1 MNNSL
6 IQSTLFVRMLAAS
19 KSALVANIIIAALF
33 AYAQRE
39 VIALPLVLTWL
50 SLAILIAIIR
60 AIHVHSCLR
69 TPVDEHSTLQASLVK
84 FRYLIIF
91 SGLVWG
97 SAGFLMFP
105 PNNTEHQ
112 MLLVFMLAGVS
123 AGVVTAYSADT
134 ISAISF
140 VFALLLPV
148 IIRLFMHQSA
158 MSDTMGL
165 AGIVYLIFIVVHIR
179 LANQNLLEN
188 IALRLEV
195 GEHKRA
201 VSASSNRYNALFS
214 HSPTAIFH
222 FDADLVITHCNE
234 RYAAILGLPADG
246 LIGIE
251 LMSFLQDQSILP
263 ALQNALKGEVG
274 YYDGYYSANYA
285 NTKKW
290 VSLICVPSINDYGK
304 VEGGVAILHDTTEH
318 RQAQDSLL
326 ISDEWHHAILSGS
339 MDGFWLT
346 NLQGQLL
353 EVNQAYCEM
362 SGYNQQELL
371 TMYVSD
377 LEAKESPEDMVAY
390 IQKVASNG
398 EDRFESEHRR
408 KDGSIFH
415 VEVSVQYRQTDGGR
429 LVVFLQDI
437 TERKLKEND
446 LRVAATAF
454 NAHNSIIISDASNL
468 IIRTNNAFTKTS
480 GYTQEEVL
488 GKNLIM
494 FCAKQNDSH
503 LYSTIL
509 THIMSKGFWEGEIWN
524 QRKNG
529 EVYPALLNIT
539 VVKDKNNNVEN
550 YVTHL
555 TDISTQ
561 KAAAA
566 EIENLA
572 FYDTVTGLP
581 NRRLLLDRL
590 NHAMADS
597 ARTGKEGAL
606 LFLDLDNFK
615 TLNDSSGHEVGDIL
629 LTMVA
634 KRLKECVREV
644 DTVAR
649 FGGDE
654 FVVILE
660 GLKVQNIEATV
671 NAESVANKILVA
683 LQQPYLINNQKRHS
697 GVSMGVTL
705 FNGNQSS
712 TEELLKQADIA
723 MYEAKKARNS
733 IQFFN
738 PAMQASITDQVSLE
752 HELRKA
758 VELQQFQ
765 LYYQV
770 QVDNSGFP
778 TGAEVL
784 LRWLHP
790 EQGLISPAKFIPLAE
805 ETELILPIGQWV
817 LECACA
823 QIKIW
828 QGDELTRNFAL
839 SVNVSAKQFHQK
851 YFVDEVQA
859 ALLYHDINPALL
871 KLELTESMLLKD
883 VESTIETMQTLRK
896 IGVQFSLD
904 DFGTG
909 YSSLQYL
916 KRLPL
921 NQLKI
926 DGSFIRDIA
935 VNTSDQAIVCTIA
948 AMANTLELD
957 VIAECVETQ
966 EQYIQ
971 LQKSG
976 CRHYQGYLFGKPVPI
991 EEFDK
996 KLKKNSQLAFFIP
1009 EDSSVALELTSKN
1022 SLY

>member
-1 MNNSL
+1 M
-6 IQSTLFVRMLAAS
+6 
-19 KSALVANIIIAALF
+19 LF
-33 AYAQRE
+33 AYAQRT
-39 VIALPLVLTWL
+39 VISHTVVFAWAALVV
-50 SLAILIAIIR
+50 LIAIIR
-60 AIHVHSCLR
+60 AVHVHLCLR
-69 TPVDEHSTLQASLVK
+69 RPLNGYFSLQTQLVI
-84 FRYLIIF
+84 FRCATIVAGLI
-91 SGLVWG
+91 WG
-97 SAGFLMFP
+97 SAGFLLFP
-105 PNNTEHQ
+105 TNSPEHQ
-112 MLLVFMLAGVS
+112 MFLILVLAGMS
-123 AGVVTAYSADT
+123 AGVVTSYSAD
-134 ISAISF
+134 IFSAITF
-140 VFALLLPV
+140 VLVLLVPLM
-148 IIRLFMHQSA
+148 IRLFIDQSTISIA
-158 MSDTMGL
+158 MGFATIMYL
-165 AGIVYLIFIVVHIR
+165 AFVVVNIHRANKNLI
-179 LANQNLLEN
+179 EN
-188 IALRLEV
+188 IVLKLEA
-195 GEHKRA
+195 GEHKKNISS
-201 VSASSNRYNALFS
+201 SANQYDTLFS
-214 HSPTAIFH
+214 HSHAAIFH
-222 FDADLVITHCNE
+222 FDSGLVITHCNE

-251 LMSFLQDQSILP
+251 LMNFLQDQSILP
-263 ALQNALKGEVG
+263 ALQNALKGDVS

-285 NTKKW
+285 NVKKW
-290 VSLICVPSINDYGK
+290 VNLICVPSINEYGK
-304 VEGGVAILHDTTEH
+304 VDGGVAILHDTTEH
-318 RQAQDSLL
+318 KLAQESLL
-326 ISDEWHHAILSGS
+326 LSDEWHRAILAGA
-339 MDGFWLT
+339 MNGYWLT
-346 NLQGQLL
+346 DLQGQIL
-353 EVNQAYCEM
+353 EVNQAYCGM
-362 SGYNQQELL
+362 SGYSQHELL
-371 TMYVSD
+371 TMSISD
-377 LEAKESPEDMVAY
+377 LDAKESLDDVIELNKY
-390 IQKVASNG
+390 IASRG
-398 EDRFESEHRR
+398 EGRFESQHLR

-415 VEVSVQYRQTDGGR
+415 VEVNVQYRQAESGR

-446 LRVAATAF
+446 LRIAAIAF
-454 NAHNSIIISDASNL
+454 NARDSIIISDANNL
-468 IIRTNNAFTKTS
+468 IIRTNQAFTKIS
-480 GYTQEEVL
+480 GYTQEDVL

-494 FCAKQNDSH
+494 FCAKQNYSH
-503 LYSTIL
+503 LYSTVL
-509 THIMSKGFWEGEIWN
+509 THIMRKGFWEGEILN

-529 EVYPALLNIT
+529 EVFPAHLNIT
-539 VVKDKNNNVEN
+539 VVKDKNNQVEN
-550 YVTHL
+550 FVTHL

-590 NHAMADS
+590 NHAMAGS
-597 ARTGKEGAL
+597 ARNGKEGAL

-615 TLNDSSGHEVGDIL
+615 TLNDTSGHEVGDIL

-654 FVVILE
+654 FVVVLE
-660 GLKVQNIEATV
+660 DLKVQNIDAAV
-671 NAESVANKILVA
+671 NAENVANKILVA
-683 LQQPYLINNQKRHS
+683 LHQPYQINNHKHHS
-697 GVSMGVTL
+697 GVSIGITL

-723 MYEAKKARNS
+723 MYEAKKTRNA

-738 PAMQASITDQVSLE
+738 PAMQASITARLSLE
-752 HELRKA
+752 NELRKA
-758 VELQQFQ
+758 IELQQFQ

-770 QVDNSGFP
+770 QVDSSGLP

-784 LRWLHP
+784 IRWLHP
-790 EQGLISPAKFIPLAE
+790 EQGLISPTEFIPLAE

-817 LECACA
+817 FEGACA

-828 QGDELTRNFAL
+828 QKDELTRNLAL

-851 YFVDEVQA
+851 YFVDELQA
-859 ALLYHDINPALL
+859 TILYHDISPTLL

-883 VESTIETMQTLRK
+883 VESTIETMLTLRK

-926 DGSFIRDIA
+926 DGSFVSDIA

-948 AMANTLELD
+948 AMANTLELN
-957 VIAECVETQ
+957 VIAEGVETK
-966 EQYIQ
+966 EQYMQ

-991 EEFDK
+991 EEFNQ
-996 KLKKNSQLAFFIP
+996 KLKQNAQLTFFIP
-1009 EDSSVALELTSKN
+1009 DNSSDALELTSKN
-1022 SLY
+1022 SL

>member
-1 MNNSL
+1 MHNPL
-6 IQSTLFVRMLAAS
+6 IQSALFARLLATS
-19 KSALVANIIIAALF
+19 KFALVTSSVIATLF

-39 VIALPLVLTWL
+39 VIALPLVLTWF
-50 SLAILIAIIR
+50 SLVILIAIIR
-60 AIHVHSCLR
+60 AIHVHSCLL
-69 TPVDEHSTLQASLVK
+69 TPLDEHSTLQAQLVK
-84 FRYLIIF
+84 FRYLTIIA
-91 SGLVWG
+91 GLVWG

-105 PNNTEHQ
+105 PNSPEHQ
-112 MLLVFMLAGVS
+112 MFLVFMLAGVS
-123 AGVVTAYSADT
+123 AGVVTSYSADT
-134 ISAISF
+134 ISAITF
-140 VFALLLPV
+140 VFALLIPL
-148 IIRLFMHQSA
+148 IIRLFMHHSA
-158 MSDTMGL
+158 MSEAMSL
-165 AGIVYLIFIVVHIR
+165 AAIVYLIFIVVHIR
-179 LANQNLLEN
+179 RTHQSLVEN
-188 IALRLEV
+188 IVLRLEA
-195 GEHKRA
+195 GEYKRTIST
-201 VSASSNRYNALFS
+201 SANRYDALLS
-214 HSPTAIFH
+214 HSPMAIFH
-222 FDADLVITHCNE
+222 FDTNLVITHCNE
-234 RYAAILGLPADG
+234 RYASILGVPVDG
-246 LIGIE
+246 LIGLE
-251 LMSFLQDQSILP
+251 LINFIQNQSILP
-263 ALQNALKGEVG
+263 TLKKALEGEVG
-274 YYDGYYSANYA
+274 YYDGYYSVNYS

-290 VSLICVPSINDYGK
+290 INLICLPSIDGDK
-304 VEGGVAILHDTTEH
+304 AVDGGVAILHDTTEH
-318 RQAQDSLL
+318 RQAQDRLL
-326 ISDEWHHAILSGS
+326 TSDEWHRTILSGS

-346 NLQGQLL
+346 DLQGQLL

-371 TMYVSD
+371 TMFISD
-377 LEAKESPEDMVAY
+377 LEAKESPEDIVEH

-415 VEVSVQYRQTDGGR
+415 VEISAQCRQTTDGGR

-454 NAHNSIIISDASNL
+454 NARDSIIISDANNL
-468 IIRTNNAFTKTS
+468 IIRTNQAFTKTS

-488 GKNLIM
+488 SKNLIM
-494 FCAKQNDSH
+494 FCAKQNESH
-503 LYSTIL
+503 LYTTML
-509 THIMSKGFWEGEIWN
+509 TNTMHNGFWEGEIWN

-529 EVYPALLNIT
+529 EVYPAHLNIT

-550 YVTHL
+550 FVTHL
-555 TDISTQ
+555 TDISAQ

-590 NHAMADS
+590 KHAMAS
-597 ARTGKEGAL
+597 SSRSGKEGAL

-615 TLNDSSGHEVGDIL
+615 KLNDSSGHAVGDIL

-634 KRLKECVREV
+634 KRLMECVREV

-660 GLKVQNIEATV
+660 DLKVKNVEAAV

-683 LQQPYLINNQKRHS
+683 LHQPYLVNNQQHHS
-697 GVSMGVTL
+697 GVSIGVTL
-705 FNGNQSS
+705 FKGNQST

-723 MYEAKKARNS
+723 MYEAKKTRNA
-733 IQFFN
+733 IRFFN
-738 PAMQASITDQVSLE
+738 PAMQASITARVSLE

-758 VELQQFQ
+758 IELQQFQ

-770 QVDNSGFP
+770 QVDSLGFP

-790 EQGLISPAKFIPLAE
+790 EQGLMSPTEFIPLTE

-817 LECACA
+817 LEGACA

-851 YFVDEVQA
+851 YFVEEVQA
-859 ALLYHDINPALL
+859 ALLNHDINPALL
-871 KLELTESMLLKD
+871 KLELTESMLFKD
-883 VESTIETMQTLRK
+883 AESTIETMQTLRK

-957 VIAECVETQ
+957 VIAECVETK

-971 LQKSG
+971 LQKCG

-996 KLKKNSQLAFFIP
+996 KLKQNPQLAFFIP
-1009 EDSSVALELTSKN
+1009 EDSSVAIEPTS
-1022 SLY
+1022 

>member
-1 MNNSL
+1 MNNPL
-6 IQSTLFVRMLAAS
+6 IQSALFVRLLSTSKFALATS
-19 KSALVANIIIAALF
+19 TIIATLF

-39 VIALPLVLTWL
+39 VIALPFVLTWL
-50 SLAILIAIIR
+50 SLIILIAIIR
-60 AIHVHSCLR
+60 AIQVHSCLR
-69 TPVDEHSTLQASLVK
+69 TPLDDHSTLHAQLVK
-84 FRYLIIF
+84 FRYLTLIA
-91 SGLVWG
+91 GLVWG
-97 SAGFLMFP
+97 SAGLLMFP
-105 PNNTEHQ
+105 PNNPEHQ
-112 MLLVFMLAGVS
+112 MFLVFVLAGVS
-123 AGVVTAYSADT
+123 AGVVTSYSADT
-134 ISAISF
+134 ISAITF
-140 VFALLLPV
+140 VFALLIPLM
-148 IIRLFMHQSA
+148 IRLFMHNSA
-158 MSDTMGL
+158 LSDAMGL
-165 AGIVYLIFIVVHIR
+165 AGIMYLLFIVVHIR
-179 LANQNLLEN
+179 RANQNLLDN
-188 IALRLEV
+188 IVLRLEA
-195 GEHKRA
+195 GEHKRT
-201 VSASSNRYNALFS
+201 VTSTSNRYDALLS
-214 HSPTAIFH
+214 HSPMAIFH
-222 FDADLVITHCNE
+222 FDANLVITHCNE
-234 RYAAILGLPADG
+234 RYAAILGVPADG
-246 LIGIE
+246 LIGLE
-251 LMSFLQDQSILP
+251 LMNFIQDQSILP
-263 ALQNALKGEVG
+263 TLKKALEGEVG
-274 YYDGYYSANYA
+274 YYDGYYSGNYVGA
-285 NTKKW
+285 KKW
-290 VSLICVPSINDYGK
+290 VNLICTPSVDSYGK
-304 VEGGVAILHDTTEH
+304 IEGGVAILHDTTEH
-318 RQAQDSLL
+318 KQAQDRLL
-326 ISDEWHHAILSGS
+326 ISDEWHRAILSGS

-346 NLQGQLL
+346 DLQGQLL

-371 TMYVSD
+371 IMYISD
-377 LEAKESPEDMVAY
+377 LVANESPEDILEH
-390 IQKVASNG
+390 IQNITTNG

-415 VEVSVQYRQTDGGR
+415 VEISAQYRQTDGGR

-437 TERKLKEND
+437 TERKHKEND

-480 GYTQEEVL
+480 GYTQNEVL
-488 GKNLIM
+488 GKNLIL

-503 LYSTIL
+503 LYTTIL
-509 THIMSKGFWEGEIWN
+509 TNIMRNGFWEGEIWN

-529 EVYPALLNIT
+529 EVYPAHLKIT

-550 YVTHL
+550 FVTHL
-555 TDISTQ
+555 ADVSTQ
-561 KAAAA
+561 RAAAA

-572 FYDTVTGLP
+572 FYDSVTGLP

-590 NHAMADS
+590 NHAMAGS
-597 ARTGKEGAL
+597 SRNGKESAL

-654 FVVILE
+654 FVVVLE
-660 GLKVQNIEATV
+660 DLKVQNTEAAV
-671 NAESVANKILVA
+671 NAESVANKILAA
-683 LQQPYLINNQKRHS
+683 LHQPYLINNQKHHS
-697 GVSMGVTL
+697 GVSIGVTL

-723 MYEAKKARNS
+723 MYEAKKTRNA
-733 IQFFN
+733 IRFFN
-738 PAMQASITDQVSLE
+738 PAMQASITAQVSLE

-758 VELQQFQ
+758 IELQQFQ
-765 LYYQV
+765 LYFQV
-770 QVDNSGFP
+770 QVDSSGFP

-784 LRWLHP
+784 VRWVHP
-790 EQGLISPAKFIPLAE
+790 DRGLISPAEFIPLAE

-817 LECACA
+817 LEGACA

-828 QGDELTRNFAL
+828 QSNELTRNFTL

-859 ALLYHDINPALL
+859 TLLYHDINPALI

-883 VESTIETMQTLRK
+883 VESTIEIMQALRK

-935 VNTSDQAIVCTIA
+935 ANTSDQAIVCTIA
-948 AMANTLELD
+948 AMANTLELN
-957 VIAECVETQ
+957 VIAECVETK

-996 KLKKNSQLAFFIP
+996 KLKQNPQLTFFTA
-1009 EDSSVALELTSKN
+1009 EDSSVALEPMSKN

>member
-1 MNNSL
+1 MRLLATSKFAL
-6 IQSTLFVRMLAAS
+6 ITSTV
-19 KSALVANIIIAALF
+19 IAILF
-33 AYAQRE
+33 ACAQRQ
-39 VIALPLVLTWL
+39 VIAFPVVEAWLTMV
-50 SLAILIAIIR
+50 ILIAIVR
-60 AIHVHSCLR
+60 AIHVHTCLR
-69 TPVDEHSTLQASLVK
+69 TPLENHSTLHKQLIT
-84 FRYLIIF
+84 FRCATIIAGLI
-91 SGLVWG
+91 WG
-97 SAGFLMFP
+97 SAGFLLFP
-105 PNNTEHQ
+105 PNSPEHQ
-112 MLLVFMLAGVS
+112 MFLLFVLAGMS
-123 AGVVTAYSADT
+123 AGVVTSYSADIFSAVT
-134 ISAISF
+134 FVLALLIPLMIRLFIDHSAISIAMGFATIMYIAF
-140 VFALLLPV
+140 V
-148 IIRLFMHQSA
+148 
-158 MSDTMGL
+158 
-165 AGIVYLIFIVVHIR
+165 VVNVR
-179 LANQNLLEN
+179 RANKNLLEN
-188 IALRLEV
+188 IVLKLEA
-195 GEHKRA
+195 GEHKKNISS
-201 VSASSNRYNALFS
+201 SANQYDTLFS
-214 HSPTAIFH
+214 HSHAAIFH
-222 FDADLVITHCNE
+222 FDSDLVITHCNQ

-246 LIGIE
+246 LIGID
-251 LMSFLQDQSILP
+251 LMNFLQDQSILP
-263 ALQNALKGEVG
+263 ALQNALKGDVS

-285 NTKKW
+285 NAKKW
-290 VSLICVPSINDYGK
+290 INLICVPSINEHGK
-304 VEGGVAILHDTTEH
+304 MDGGVAILHDTTDH
-318 RQAQDSLL
+318 KQAQDNLL
-326 ISDEWHHAILSGS
+326 LSDEWHRAMLAGT
-339 MDGFWLT
+339 MDGYWLAD
-346 NLQGQLL
+346 LQGKIL
-353 EVNQAYCEM
+353 EVNQVYCAM
-362 SGYNQQELL
+362 SGYSEQELL
-371 TMYVSD
+371 AMYISD
-377 LEAKESPEDMVAY
+377 LDAKESHNDIIELNQY
-390 IQKVASNG
+390 IASQG
-398 EDRFESEHRR
+398 ESRFESQHQR

-415 VEVSVQYRQTDGGR
+415 VEVSVQYRQAEVGR

-454 NAHNSIIISDASNL
+454 NAHDSIIISDANNL
-468 IIRTNNAFTKTS
+468 IIRTNQAFSKTS

-494 FCAKQNDSH
+494 FCAKQNDPH
-503 LYSTIL
+503 LYSTLL
-509 THIMSKGFWEGEIWN
+509 TQIMRKGFWEGEILN

-529 EVYPALLNIT
+529 EVFPAHLNIT

-550 YVTHL
+550 FVTHL

-590 NHAMADS
+590 NHALAGS
-597 ARTGKEGAL
+597 ARNGKEGAL

-660 GLKVQNIEATV
+660 DLKVQHIDAAI
-671 NAESVANKILVA
+671 NAENVANKILA
-683 LQQPYLINNQKRHS
+683 SLHQPYLINEHKHHS
-697 GVSMGVTL
+697 GVSIGVTL

-723 MYEAKKARNS
+723 MYEAKKARNAV
-733 IQFFN
+733 QFFN
-738 PAMQASITDQVSLE
+738 PAMQASITAHVSLE
-752 HELRKA
+752 NELRKA
-758 VELQQFQ
+758 IELQQFQ

-770 QVDNSGFP
+770 QVDSSGFP
-778 TGAEVL
+778 TGAEAL
-784 LRWLHP
+784 IRWLHP
-790 EQGLISPAKFIPLAE
+790 QQGLISPTEFIPLAE

-817 LECACA
+817 FEGACA

-828 QGDELTRNFAL
+828 QRDELTRNLAL

-851 YFVDEVQA
+851 DFVNDVQA
-859 ALLYHDINPALL
+859 AIRYHDISPALL

-883 VESTIETMQTLRK
+883 VESTIETMQALRK

-926 DGSFIRDIA
+926 DGSFVRDIA

-948 AMANTLELD
+948 AMANTLELN
-957 VIAECVETQ
+957 VIAEGVETK
-966 EQYIQ
+966 EQYMQ

-976 CRHYQGYLFGKPVPI
+976 CRHYQGYLFGKPMPI
-991 EEFDK
+991 EEFNH
-996 KLKKNSQLAFFIP
+996 KLKQNAQLSFFIP
-1009 EDSSVALELTSKN
+1009 DNSSLVLELTSKN
-1022 SLY
+1022 SL

>member
-1 MNNSL
+1 MNNPL
-6 IQSTLFVRMLAAS
+6 IQSALFARLLATS
-19 KSALVANIIIAALF
+19 KFALVTSTIIAALF

-39 VIALPLVLTWL
+39 VIALPFVLTWL
-50 SLAILIAIIR
+50 SLIILIAIIR
-60 AIHVHSCLR
+60 AIHGHLCLL
-69 TPVDEHSTLQASLVK
+69 TPLDEHSTLQSQLVK
-84 FRYLIIF
+84 FRYLTFIA
-91 SGLVWG
+91 GLVWG

-105 PNNTEHQ
+105 PNNPEHQ
-112 MLLVFMLAGVS
+112 MFLVFMLAGVS
-123 AGVVTAYSADT
+123 AGVVTSYSADT
-134 ISAISF
+134 ASAITF
-140 VFALLLPV
+140 VFALLIPL
-148 IIRLFMHQSA
+148 IIRLFMQNSA
-158 MSDTMGL
+158 MSLAMGL
-165 AGIVYLIFIVVHIR
+165 AGIMYLIFIVVHIR
-179 LANQNLLEN
+179 RANHSLLEN
-188 IALRLEV
+188 IGLRLEA
-195 GEHKRA
+195 GEHKRTI
-201 VSASSNRYNALFS
+201 STSSNRYDALLS
-214 HSPTAIFH
+214 HSPMAIFH
-222 FDADLVITHCNE
+222 FDANLAITHCNE
-234 RYAAILGLPADG
+234 RYAAILGVPVDG
-246 LIGIE
+246 LIGLE
-251 LMSFLQDQSILP
+251 LMNFIQDQSILLTLKK
-263 ALQNALKGEVG
+263 ALEGEVG
-274 YYDGYYSANYA
+274 YYDGYYSVNDSNA
-285 NTKKW
+285 KKW
-290 VSLICVPSINDYGK
+290 INLICLPSIGDDEA
-304 VEGGVAILHDTTEH
+304 VDGGVAILHDTTEH
-318 RQAQDSLL
+318 RQAQDRLF
-326 ISDEWHHAILSGS
+326 ISDEWHRAMLSGS

-346 NLQGQLL
+346 DLQGQLL

-371 TMYVSD
+371 TMYVSE
-377 LEAKESPEDMVAY
+377 LEAKESPEDVVEH
-390 IQKVASNG
+390 IQNIASNG

-408 KDGSIFH
+408 KDGSIFY
-415 VEVSVQYRQTDGGR
+415 VEISVQYRQTDGGR
-429 LVVFLQDI
+429 LMVFLQDI

-454 NAHNSIIISDASNL
+454 NAHNSIIISDVNNL

-494 FCAKQNDSH
+494 FCAKQNESH
-503 LYSTIL
+503 LYTTML
-509 THIMSKGFWEGEIWN
+509 TNVMRNGFWEGEIWN

-529 EVYPALLNIT
+529 EVYPAHLNIT

-550 YVTHL
+550 FVTHL
-555 TDISTQ
+555 TDTSKQ
-561 KAAAA
+561 RAAAA

-590 NHAMADS
+590 NHAMAS
-597 ARTGKEGAL
+597 SSRNGKEGAL

-615 TLNDSSGHEVGDIL
+615 TLNDSSGHAVGDIF

-654 FVVILE
+654 FIVVLE
-660 GLKVQNIEATV
+660 DLKMQNIEATV
-671 NAESVANKILVA
+671 SAESVANKILVA
-683 LQQPYLINNQKRHS
+683 LHQPYLINNQQHYS
-697 GVSMGVTL
+697 GVSIGITL

-723 MYEAKKARNS
+723 MYEAKKTRNA
-733 IQFFN
+733 IRFFN
-738 PAMQASITDQVSLE
+738 PAMQASITARVSLE
-752 HELRKA
+752 HALRKA
-758 VELQQFQ
+758 IELQQFQ

-770 QVDNSGFP
+770 QVDSSGFA

-790 EQGLISPAKFIPLAE
+790 EQGLILPAMFIPLAE
-805 ETELILPIGQWV
+805 ETALILPIGQWV
-817 LECACA
+817 LEGACA

-828 QGDELTRNFAL
+828 QKDELTRKIAL
-839 SVNVSAKQFHQK
+839 SVNVSAKQFYQK

-859 ALLYHDINPALL
+859 ALHYHDINPALL

-926 DGSFIRDIA
+926 DGLFIRDIA

-948 AMANTLELD
+948 AMANALELD
-957 VIAECVETQ
+957 VIAECVETK

-976 CRHYQGYLFGKPVPI
+976 CKHYQGYLFGKPVPI

-996 KLKKNSQLAFFIP
+996 KLKQNPQLAFFIP
-1009 EDSSVALELTSKN
+1009 EDSSVALEPTTKN

>member
-1 MNNSL
+1 MNNPL
-6 IQSTLFVRMLAAS
+6 IQSALFARLLATS
-19 KSALVANIIIAALF
+19 KFALVTSTIIAALF

-39 VIALPLVLTWL
+39 VIALPFVLTWL
-50 SLAILIAIIR
+50 SLIILIAIIR
-60 AIHVHSCLR
+60 AIHGHLCLL
-69 TPVDEHSTLQASLVK
+69 TPLDEHSTLQAQLVK
-84 FRYLIIF
+84 FRYLTFIA
-91 SGLVWG
+91 GLVWG

-105 PNNTEHQ
+105 PNNPEHQ
-112 MLLVFMLAGVS
+112 MFLVFMLAGVS
-123 AGVVTAYSADT
+123 AGVVTSYSADT
-134 ISAISF
+134 ASAITF
-140 VFALLLPV
+140 VFALLIPL
-148 IIRLFMHQSA
+148 IIRLFMQNSA
-158 MSDTMGL
+158 MSLAMGL
-165 AGIVYLIFIVVHIR
+165 AGIMYLIFIVVHIR
-179 LANQNLLEN
+179 RANHSLLEN
-188 IALRLEV
+188 IGLRLEA
-195 GEHKRA
+195 GEHKRTI
-201 VSASSNRYNALFS
+201 STSSNRYDALLS
-214 HSPTAIFH
+214 HSPMAIFH
-222 FDADLVITHCNE
+222 FDANLAITHCNE
-234 RYAAILGLPADG
+234 RYAAILGVPVDG
-246 LIGIE
+246 LIGLE
-251 LMSFLQDQSILP
+251 LMNFIQDQSILLTLKK
-263 ALQNALKGEVG
+263 ALEGEVG
-274 YYDGYYSANYA
+274 YYDGYYSVNDSNA
-285 NTKKW
+285 KKW
-290 VSLICVPSINDYGK
+290 INLICLPSIGDDEA
-304 VEGGVAILHDTTEH
+304 VDGGVAILHDTTEH
-318 RQAQDSLL
+318 RHAQDRLF
-326 ISDEWHHAILSGS
+326 ISDEWHRAMLSGS

-346 NLQGQLL
+346 DLQGQLL

-371 TMYVSD
+371 TMYVSE
-377 LEAKESPEDMVAY
+377 LEAKESPEDVVEH
-390 IQKVASNG
+390 IQNIASNG

-408 KDGSIFH
+408 KDGSIFY
-415 VEVSVQYRQTDGGR
+415 VEISVQYRQTDGGR
-429 LVVFLQDI
+429 LMVFLQDI

-454 NAHNSIIISDASNL
+454 NAHNSIIISDVNNL

-494 FCAKQNDSH
+494 FCAKQNESY
-503 LYSTIL
+503 LYTTML
-509 THIMSKGFWEGEIWN
+509 TNVMRNGFWEGEIWN

-529 EVYPALLNIT
+529 EVYPAHLNIT

-550 YVTHL
+550 FVTHL
-555 TDISTQ
+555 TDTSKQ
-561 KAAAA
+561 RAAAA

-590 NHAMADS
+590 NHAMAS
-597 ARTGKEGAL
+597 SSRNGKEGAL

-615 TLNDSSGHEVGDIL
+615 TLNDSSGHAVGDIF

-654 FVVILE
+654 FIVVLE
-660 GLKVQNIEATV
+660 DLKMQNIEATV
-671 NAESVANKILVA
+671 SAESVANKILVA
-683 LQQPYLINNQKRHS
+683 LHQPYLINNQQHYS
-697 GVSMGVTL
+697 GVSIGITL

-723 MYEAKKARNS
+723 MYEAKKTRNA
-733 IQFFN
+733 IRFFN
-738 PAMQASITDQVSLE
+738 PAMQASITARVSLE
-752 HELRKA
+752 HALRKA
-758 VELQQFQ
+758 IELQQFQ

-770 QVDNSGFP
+770 QVDSSGFA

-790 EQGLISPAKFIPLAE
+790 EQGLILPDMFIPLAE
-805 ETELILPIGQWV
+805 ETALILPIGQWV
-817 LECACA
+817 LEGACA

-828 QGDELTRNFAL
+828 QKDELTRKIAL
-839 SVNVSAKQFHQK
+839 SVNVSAKQFYQK

-859 ALLYHDINPALL
+859 ALHYHDINPALL

-926 DGSFIRDIA
+926 DGLFIRDIA
-935 VNTSDQAIVCTIA
+935 VNISDQAIVCTIA
-948 AMANTLELD
+948 AMANALELD
-957 VIAECVETQ
+957 VIAECVETK

-976 CRHYQGYLFGKPVPI
+976 CKHYQGYLFGKPVPI

-996 KLKKNSQLAFFIP
+996 KLKQNPQLAFFIP
-1009 EDSSVALELTSKN
+1009 EDSSVALEPTTKN

>member
-1 MNNSL
+1 MNNPL
-6 IQSTLFVRMLAAS
+6 IQSALFLRLLATS
-19 KSALVANIIIAALF
+19 KFAIVTSTVIAALF

-39 VIALPLVLTWL
+39 VIALPFVLTWL
-50 SLAILIAIIR
+50 SLIMLIAIIR
-60 AIHVHSCLR
+60 AVHVHSCLR
-69 TPVDEHSTLQASLVK
+69 TPLDEHSTLQAQLVK
-84 FRYLIIF
+84 FRYLTIIA
-91 SGLVWG
+91 GLVWG

-105 PNNTEHQ
+105 PNNPEHQ
-112 MLLVFMLAGVS
+112 MFLVFVLAGVS
-123 AGVVTAYSADT
+123 AGVVISYSADT
-134 ISAISF
+134 ISAITF
-140 VFALLLPV
+140 TFALLIPP
-148 IIRLFMHQSA
+148 IIRLFMHHSA
-158 MSDTMGL
+158 MSDAMAL
-165 AGIVYLIFIVVHIR
+165 AGIMYLIFIVVHIR
-179 LANQNLLEN
+179 RANQNLLEN
-188 IALRLEV
+188 IVLRLEA
-195 GEHKRA
+195 GEHKRT
-201 VSASSNRYNALFS
+201 VSTSTNRYDALLS
-214 HSPTAIFH
+214 HSPMAIFH
-222 FDADLVITHCNE
+222 FDANLIITHCNE
-234 RYAAILGLPADG
+234 RYAAILGVPADG
-246 LIGIE
+246 LIGLE
-251 LMSFLQDQSILP
+251 LMNFIQDQSILP
-263 ALQNALKGEVG
+263 TLKKALEGEVG
-274 YYDGYYSANYA
+274 YYDGYYSANYVG
-285 NTKKW
+285 TKKW
-290 VSLICVPSINDYGK
+290 VNLICVPSIDCYGK

-318 RQAQDSLL
+318 RQAQDKLL
-326 ISDEWHHAILSGS
+326 ISDEWHRAILSGS

-346 NLQGQLL
+346 DLQGQLL

-362 SGYNQQELL
+362 SGYSQQELL

-377 LEAKESPEDMVAY
+377 LVAKESPEDVIEH
-390 IQKVASNG
+390 IQNITSNG

-415 VEVSVQYRQTDGGR
+415 VEISVQHRQTDGGR
-429 LVVFLQDI
+429 LMVFLQDI

-480 GYTQEEVL
+480 GYTQKEVL

-494 FCAKQNDSH
+494 FCAKQNESH
-503 LYSTIL
+503 LYTTML
-509 THIMSKGFWEGEIWN
+509 TNIMRNGFWEGEIWN

-529 EVYPALLNIT
+529 EVYPAHLNIT
-539 VVKDKNNNVEN
+539 VVKDKNDNVEN
-550 YVTHL
+550 FVTHL

-561 KAAAA
+561 RAAAA

-590 NHAMADS
+590 NHAIAGS
-597 ARTGKEGAL
+597 SRNGKEGAL

-660 GLKVQNIEATV
+660 DLKVENIEATV

-683 LQQPYLINNQKRHS
+683 LHQPYLINNQKHHS
-697 GVSMGVTL
+697 SVSIGVTL

-723 MYEAKKARNS
+723 MYEAKKTRNA
-733 IQFFN
+733 IRLFN
-738 PAMQASITDQVSLE
+738 PSMQASITAHVSLE

-758 VELQQFQ
+758 IELQQFQ

-770 QVDNSGFP
+770 QVDSSGFP

-790 EQGLISPAKFIPLAE
+790 EQGLISPAMFIPLAE

-817 LECACA
+817 LEGACA

-948 AMANTLELD
+948 AMANTLDLD
-957 VIAECVETQ
+957 VIAECVETK

-996 KLKKNSQLAFFIP
+996 KLKQNPQLAFFIP
-1009 EDSSVALELTSKN
+1009 EDSSVALEPTSKN